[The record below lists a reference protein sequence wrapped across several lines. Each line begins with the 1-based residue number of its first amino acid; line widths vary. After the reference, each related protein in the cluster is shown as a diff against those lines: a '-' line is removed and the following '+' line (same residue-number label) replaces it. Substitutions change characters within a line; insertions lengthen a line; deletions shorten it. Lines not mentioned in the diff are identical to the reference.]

1 MVLGGA
7 FGPHLAQ
14 RNLEILEQRG
24 EGPSQA
30 LAPADHHI
38 IKTLARMR
46 RHDGFGGSAQTAT
59 NAITDDGIADLA
71 GDREADTQ
79 RRQRVGHPSRGL
91 DGRGLRA
98 HLQDQARRYPLP
110 PLGRD
115 KQEFP
120 PPLEAGESAHG

>member
-1 MVLGGA
+1 MVLGA
-7 FGPHLAQ
+7 ALGPHLAQ
-14 RNLEILEQRG
+14 RNLEILKQGG
-24 EGPSQA
+24 EGPGQA

-38 IKTLARMR
+38 VEVLARMR

-59 NAITDDGIADLA
+59 NAITNDGIADLA
-71 GDREADTQ
+71 GDGEADTQ
-79 RRQRVGHPSRGL
+79 CWRPAGHPSRGF

-120 PPLEAGESAHG
+120 PPLEAGERAHG